1 MFVQYTC
8 QQTDKPFYFPACFEC
23 TVHSTNKNAFFHQ
36 NEKPQTTNWQGADR
50 FIVQRPCIMPCVKKA
65 KWNFRLNMQNPAC
78 LLNDNGP
85 APCRRVADSVGWPS
99 KACWLTLKRPC
110 VSWLWA
116 FQDWTNAA
124 KEGRARERGS
134 EGAEHQ
140 SWQPRDAGGAVAFE
154 VIKTLLFLLDSYP
167 LNMDWLAGRCHGFMF
182 IKWLCCLC
190 TAHPGGHVA
199 TGVKFLN
206 VFLEGSEY
214 PSML

>member
-134 EGAEHQ
+134 GAPVMATQRRRRDSCLWSDKDPSLSARQPSPEYGLTGRTL
-140 SWQPRDAGGAVAFE
+140 SWVHVYKMAV
-154 VIKTLLFLLDSYP
+154 LFVYSTP
-167 LNMDWLAGRCHGFMF
+167 Q
-182 IKWLCCLC
+182 
-190 TAHPGGHVA
+190 
-199 TGVKFLN
+199 
-206 VFLEGSEY
+206 GSHCY
-214 PSML
+214 WS